1 MLLLLLWF
9 FFFVCVCVCVFLCF
23 FLHRPECVVAAA
35 GGGVFVGFDFLG
47 RGMEVEWGEVGRYNL
62 RVFNPAGSF
71 VSVCYSRNVG
81 PCFLEIL
88 TNQAYEWSEITAI
101 IAVIIPALMLPGGI
115 FHLWG
120 SSLESPAL
128 ILKTCLVQQQLGE
141 IKAESEVLLFCCRS
155 CCCFEISVE

>member
-1 MLLLLLWF
+1 MLLLLLLLLLL
-9 FFFVCVCVCVFLCF
+9 VFLLVLIF
-23 FLHRPECVVAAA
+23 WDEGWRRNV
-35 GGGVFVGFDFLG
+35 
-47 RGMEVEWGEVGRYNL
+47 EVGRYNL
-62 RVFNPAGSF
+62 RVFNPAGFF

-88 TNQAYEWSEITAI
+88 TNQAYEWCEITAI

-120 SSLESPAL
+120 SSLEGPAL

-141 IKAESEVLLFCCRS
+141 IKAKSEVLLFCCRS
-155 CCCFEISVE
+155 CCCCFEIFVE